1 MSLMIALP
9 CYGGQVSEKTTSGLF
24 NLGKMLVRNDIP
36 HGLLTLANS
45 SLISQG
51 RSKIANFFVNN
62 TDYEWLFFLDS
73 DIGFDP
79 ADVLRL
85 ISHGKTI
92 ACAAY
97 PMKTIPL
104 RYNFNISKPEQEQ
117 GSLIKIDSMGL
128 GFAVIHRSVF
138 VDIANRYGEE
148 LHYIPDDGSSNV
160 PHSQEEKSNSY
171 HYFLEMKNN
180 GSYMAE
186 DISFFARA
194 RSVGHSAWLDRD
206 IELCHIGSH
215 VFRA

>member
-62 TDYEWLFFLDS
+62 TDYDYLFFLDS

-79 ADVLRL
+79 SDVLKL
-85 ISHGKTI
+85 MHLGKTI
-92 ACAAY
+92 SCAAY
-97 PMKTIPL
+97 PMKTIPV
-104 RYNFNISKPEQEQ
+104 RYNYTLSRPEQRD
-117 GSLIKIDSMGL
+117 GGLVKIDSMGL
-128 GFAVIHRSVF
+128 GFAMIHRRVF
-138 VDIANRYGEE
+138 LDIARKYGEE
-148 LHYIPDDGSSNV
+148 LFYIPDDGSSNV
-160 PHSQEEKSNSY
+160 PHTQEEKTNSY
-171 HYFLEMKNN
+171 HYFLEMRNST
-180 GSYMAE
+180 GYMAE
-186 DISFFARA
+186 DISFFTRA
-194 RSVGHSAWLDRD
+194 SSVGHDAWLDTE
-206 IELCHIGSH
+206 IELCHIGNH

>member
-1 MSLMIALP
+1 MSIMIALP

-24 NLGKMLVRNDIP
+24 NLGKMLVRNDVP

-79 ADVLRL
+79 ADVLKL
-85 ISHGKTI
+85 MNTDKTI

-97 PMKTIPL
+97 PMKTIPI
-104 RYNFNISKPEQEQ
+104 RYNFTVSEPKQQE
-117 GSLIKIDSMGL
+117 GSLIKINSMGL
-128 GFAVIHRSVF
+128 GFAMIHRSVF
-138 VDIANRYGEE
+138 IDIKNKYGKE

-160 PHSQEEKSNSY
+160 PHSDAELKNSY
-171 HYFLEMKNN
+171 HYFLEMKEK

-186 DISFFARA
+186 DISFFTRA
-194 RSVGHSAWLDRD
+194 RTVGHDAWLDTSID
-206 IELCHIGSH
+206 LCHIGSH

>member
-24 NLGKMLVRNDIP
+24 NLGKMLVRNDVP

-79 ADVLRL
+79 ADVLKL
-85 ISHGKTI
+85 MKSGKSI

-97 PMKTIPL
+97 PMKTIPI
-104 RYNFNISKPEQEQ
+104 RYNFTVSQPEQRERN
-117 GSLIKIDSMGL
+117 LLKIESMGL
-128 GFAVIHRSVF
+128 GFAMIHRSVF
-138 VDIANRYGEE
+138 LDIKNAYGAE

-160 PHSQEEKSNSY
+160 PHSQEEKYNSY
-171 HYFLEMKNN
+171 HYFLEMKKN

-194 RSVGHSAWLDRD
+194 RSVGHAAWLDTEV
-206 IELCHIGSH
+206 ELCHIGSH

>member
-24 NLGKMLVRNDIP
+24 NLGKMLVRNDVP

-62 TDYEWLFFLDS
+62 TDYEYLFFLDS

-79 ADVLRL
+79 ADVLKLMDYGRS
-85 ISHGKTI
+85 IT
-92 ACAAY
+92 CAAY

-104 RYNFNISKPEQEQ
+104 RYNYTVSQPQVQQ
-117 GSLIKIDSMGL
+117 GSLIKINSMGM
-128 GFAVIHRSVF
+128 GFVMIHRQVF
-138 VDIANRYGEE
+138 LDVQKKYGEE
-148 LHYIPDDGSSNV
+148 LYYVPDNDSSNIA
-160 PHSQEEKSNSY
+160 PTQEEKTNSF
-171 HYFLEMKNN
+171 HYFLEMKR
-180 GSYMAE
+180 GPSYMAE
-186 DISFFARA
+186 DISFFTRA
-194 RSVGHSAWLDRD
+194 REVGHDAWLDTSV
-206 IELCHIGSH
+206 ELCHIGNH